1 MPRKRTL
8 SDFIE
13 RAREVHGDKYD
24 YSKAVYRGS
33 HTKICIICPKH
44 GEFWQEPDNH
54 ISRKSGCPRCKNE
67 ALSNTFRFSNEEFI
81 RKAAVVHNGKSDYSK
96 VEYQNTDKKVCI
108 ICPEHGEFWQSPH
121 NHLNGAGCPWCS
133 NNHVPTTEEF
143 IAKSKLLF
151 GDKYDYSKTVY
162 VNSKEKVCIICPEH
176 GEFWVKPPSHLR
188 SHGCPKCSGNY
199 GIDKNSFIQKAT
211 ETFHGKYDYSKVEW
225 NGYKRKVCIV
235 CPEHGEFW
243 QTPWGHLKNHGC
255 PKCSG
260 KYLDKDFFI
269 EKARM
274 IHGNKYDYSKVEYH
288 GNKTPVCIICSEHGE
303 FFMKPNGHLL
313 GHGCP
318 KCYHEATRKRLTKT
332 ADNFISIASKVH
344 EGKYDYS
351 QMVYVNR
358 GTPIKIICPTHGAF
372 MQTPKSHIRGSGCP
386 MCNNSLLEDT
396 VTRLLKRFGISF
408 VPQKTF
414 AWLFHNGT
422 LHLDFYL
429 PEHNIAI
436 ECQGIQHFQPV
447 EFWGGEEGLRNT
459 QERDQAKR
467 LLCEQHG
474 IRLLYFSNLGIK
486 YSYNVIQDPERL
498 IKIIESTGKTDA
510 PIWLPDPV
518 LPFPE

>member
-1 MPRKRTL
+1 M
-8 SDFIE
+8 S
-13 RAREVHGDKYD
+13 
-24 YSKAVYRGS
+24 
-33 HTKICIICPKH
+33 
-44 GEFWQEPDNH
+44 Q
-54 ISRKSGCPRCKNE
+54 
-67 ALSNTFRFSNEEFI
+67 EEFI
-81 RKAAVVHNGKSDYSK
+81 KRATEKHAGKYSYDKVVYRDSHTRVIITCPIHGDFKQLP
-96 VEYQNTDKKVCI
+96 YQ
-108 ICPEHGEFWQSPH
+108 
-121 NHLNGAGCPWCS
+121 HLNGSGCKKCATALTKEKES
-133 NNHVPTTEEF
+133 VSLEEF
-143 IAKSKLLF
+143 IDRAKACH
-151 GDKYDYSKTVY
+151 T
-162 VNSKEKVCIICPEH
+162 
-176 GEFWVKPPSHLR
+176 
-188 SHGCPKCSGNY
+188 
-199 GIDKNSFIQKAT
+199 IQ
-211 ETFHGKYDYSKVEW
+211 
-225 NGYKRKVCIV
+225 
-235 CPEHGEFW
+235 
-243 QTPWGHLKNHGC
+243 
-255 PKCSG
+255 
-260 KYLDKDFFI
+260 
-269 EKARM
+269 
-274 IHGNKYDYSKVEYH
+274 YDYSKVEYH
-288 GNKTPVCIICSEHGE
+288 GNKTPVCIICSEHGA

-396 VTRLLKRFGISF
+396 VTRLLKRFRISF

-429 PEHNIAI
+429 PEYNIAI

-486 YSYNVIQDPERL
+486 YPYNVIQDPERL

-510 PIWLPDPV
+510 PFWLPDPV